1 MAHTVL
7 LFSWQ
12 QLYGEISWCLREVFT
27 GTFSLTFWG
36 WFGVRISERNVRA
49 SFLRWPKEAKQ
60 SSSAVLLRRGLRWWQ
75 ERCSVLFQIKLYL
88 HFDAFDVLTAEKT
101 AFMEALAITL
111 HFLRVVN
118 RPVACCTLV
127 ASAPVWHGVSDKTQR
142 WWERLNISSVPPL
155 NFQTRVSKK
164 KDSCVFCHIKALQD
178 LYHNSNDSTENYSY
192 RPQRLS
198 QLHKQSQPWQKGRLI
213 PRGMLA
219 GAMPQSFCFLMSCG
233 WRMQTLTAQKKWE
246 INSVLSHHA
255 SP

>member
-49 SFLRWPKEAKQ
+49 SFLRWPEEAKQ

-127 ASAPVWHGVSDKTQR
+127 ASAPIWHGVSDKTQR

-164 KDSCVFCHIKALQD
+164 RTAVFSVILKHCRIYITIAMIRLKITATG
-178 LYHNSNDSTENYSY
+178 HNVYPN
-192 RPQRLS
+192 
-198 QLHKQSQPWQKGRLI
+198 
-213 PRGMLA
+213 
-219 GAMPQSFCFLMSCG
+219 C
-233 WRMQTLTAQKKWE
+233 
-246 INSVLSHHA
+246 INKVSLDKRA
-255 SP
+255 D

>member
-49 SFLRWPKEAKQ
+49 SFLRWPEEAKQ

-127 ASAPVWHGVSDKTQR
+127 ASTPVWHGVSDKTQR

-164 KDSCVFCHIKALQD
+164 KG
-178 LYHNSNDSTENYSY
+178 
-192 RPQRLS
+192 
-198 QLHKQSQPWQKGRLI
+198 QL
-213 PRGMLA
+213 
-219 GAMPQSFCFLMSCG
+219 CFLSY
-233 WRMQTLTAQKKWE
+233 
-246 INSVLSHHA
+246 
-255 SP
+255 

>member
-1 MAHTVL
+1 MTGTLLNLIPDKVIFAFWCIWCTYCRENSIYGSSCHHTAL
-7 LFSWQ
+7 PPRGKRSRGMLHTC
-12 QLYGEISWCLREVFT
+12 CLRP
-27 GTFSLTFWG
+27 SLAWCF
-36 WFGVRISERNVRA
+36 
-49 SFLRWPKEAKQ
+49 
-60 SSSAVLLRRGLRWWQ
+60 WQ
-75 ERCSVLFQIKLYL
+75 E
-88 HFDAFDVLTAEKT
+88 
-101 AFMEALAITL
+101 
-111 HFLRVVN
+111 
-118 RPVACCTLV
+118 
-127 ASAPVWHGVSDKTQR
+127 TQR
-142 WWERLNISSVPPL
+142 WWERLNILSVPPL

-178 LYHNSNDSTENYSY
+178 LYHNSNDLTENYSY